1 MASSDLTGK
10 TVVIT
15 GASAG
20 LGAIAAR
27 EMASRGATVVPI
39 GRNPQ
44 KTATVAKSIGVEGVV
59 ADFASLKRVRT
70 LADELLDRCPQID
83 VLANNAGGLFSGYEV
98 TEDGHELTFQA
109 NHLAPFL
116 LTNLLRERL
125 QADGGGRVISTASIA
140 HKVGKVNFDDLDNL
154 KRRYRAFPVYGT
166 SKLENILFTRELA
179 QRWNGTGV
187 TAVCFHPGAVASEFG
202 RDSFATGL
210 IYRTPLKKLF
220 TITPEQGAAPLVELA
235 ARDDIESVNG
245 AYFSRHKPAGT
256 SGQSNDPEV
265 ARELWDRSAAMV
277 GLA

>member
-1 MASSDLTGK
+1 MPSSDLSAK
-10 TVVIT
+10 TIVIT
-15 GASAG
+15 GASSG

-27 EMASRGATVVPI
+27 QLASRGATVVPI

-44 KTATVAKSIGVEGVV
+44 KTASVAKGIGVEGVV
-59 ADFASLKRVRT
+59 ADFASLARVRE
-70 LADELLDRCPQID
+70 LADELLERCPKID
-83 VLANNAGGLFSGYEV
+83 VLANNAGGLFSSYEV

-125 QADGGGRVISTASIA
+125 QADGGARVINTSSVA
-140 HKVGKVNFDDLDNL
+140 HKFGKVNFDDLDNT
-154 KRRYRAFPVYGT
+154 KRRFRSFPMYGT
-166 SKLENILFTRELA
+166 SKLENILFTRGLA

-187 TAVCFHPGAVASEFG
+187 TAVSFHPGPVASEFG

-210 IYRTPLKKLF
+210 IYRTPLKKVF

-235 ARDDIESVNG
+235 SREETESING

-265 ARELWDRSAAMV
+265 ARELWDRSAEMV
-277 GLA
+277 GLS

>member
-1 MASSDLTGK
+1 MPSDDLTGK
-10 TVVIT
+10 TIVIT

-27 EMASRGATVVPI
+27 ELASRGATVVPI

-44 KTATVAKSIGVEGVV
+44 KTAAVAESIGVEGMV
-59 ADFASLKRVRT
+59 ADFASLKRVRE
-70 LADELLDRCPQID
+70 LASELLERCPKID
-83 VLANNAGGLFSGYEV
+83 VLANNAGGLFSSYEV

-125 QADGGGRVISTASIA
+125 QADGGARVINTASVA
-140 HKVGKVNFDDLDNL
+140 HKFGKVDFDDLDNL
-154 KRRYRAFPVYGT
+154 KRRYRSFPVYGT

-187 TAVCFHPGAVASEFG
+187 TSVCFHPGAVASEFG
-202 RDSFATGL
+202 RDSFFPGL
-210 IYRTPLKKLF
+210 LYRTPLKRLF
-220 TITPEQGAAPLVELA
+220 LITSAQGAEPLIELA
-235 ARDDIESVNG
+235 SRDEIESGNG
-245 AYFSRHKPAGT
+245 AYFNRHKPAGT

-277 GLA
+277 GLS

>member
-1 MASSDLTGK
+1 MSSDLSGK
-10 TVVIT
+10 TIVIT

-44 KTATVAKSIGVEGVV
+44 KTAAVAESIGVEGVV
-59 ADFASLKRVRT
+59 ADFASLARVRV
-70 LADELLDRCPQID
+70 LADELLDRCPTID
-83 VLANNAGGLFSGYEV
+83 VLANNAGGLFSSYEV

-125 QADGGGRVISTASIA
+125 QADGGGRVVNTASIA
-140 HKVGKVNFDDLDNL
+140 HRFGKVNFDDLDNTR
-154 KRRYRAFPVYGT
+154 RRYRSFPVYGT
-166 SKLENILFTRELA
+166 SKLENILFARELA

-187 TAVCFHPGAVASEFG
+187 SAVSFHPGVVASEFG

-210 IYRTPLKKLF
+210 IYRTPLKKLL
-220 TITPEQGAAPLVELA
+220 TITPEQGASPLVDLA
-235 ARDDIESVNG
+235 SRDAIESFNG
-245 AYFSRHKPAGT
+245 AYFNRHKPAGS

-265 ARELWDRSAAMV
+265 ARELWDRCAAMV
-277 GLA
+277 GLS